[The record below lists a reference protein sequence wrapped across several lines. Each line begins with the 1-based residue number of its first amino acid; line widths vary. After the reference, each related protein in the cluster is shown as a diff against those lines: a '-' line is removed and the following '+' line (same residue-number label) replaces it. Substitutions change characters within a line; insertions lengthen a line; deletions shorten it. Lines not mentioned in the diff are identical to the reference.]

1 METLFKDLRYGVR
14 SLLKQ
19 PAFTL
24 VAVITL
30 ALGIGG
36 NSAMFSVVN
45 AVLLRPLQYP
55 ESDRIV
61 VFEGI
66 NPPKGITQSNMSIP
80 DFADWQKQNQVFEQL
95 AGFFSGG
102 MLLTSGDETERVRT
116 TGVTPDFF
124 PLFRAG
130 AIKGRTLQADD
141 AQKGRDQVVLLSY
154 AMWQR
159 RFGGDQNV
167 VGSKVTLSGKS
178 TTVIGVMPRGFEY
191 PAQSELWV
199 PYPIDAAA
207 EQRDNRFFSV
217 VARIAAGRRG

>member
-61 VFEGI
+61 VLEGI
-66 NPPKGITQSNMSIP
+66 NPSKGITQSNMSIP
-80 DFADWQKQNQVFEQL
+80 DFADWQSQNQVFEHI
-95 AGFFSGG
+95 AGFIAGG
-102 MLLTSGDETERVRT
+102 LLLNNGDETERVHGT
-116 TGVTPDFF
+116 AVTADFF
-124 PLFRAG
+124 SLFRTPSLH
-130 AIKGRTLQADD
+130 GRTLQADD
-141 AQKGRDQVVLLSY
+141 AQPGREPVALAETGTRL
-154 AMWQR
+154 
-159 RFGGDQNV
+159 
-167 VGSKVTLSGKS
+167 
-178 TTVIGVMPRGFEY
+178 
-191 PAQSELWV
+191 
-199 PYPIDAAA
+199 AA
-207 EQRDNRFFSV
+207 RSW
-217 VARIAAGRRG
+217 

>member
-1 METLFKDLRYGVR
+1 METFFKDLRYGVR

-61 VFEGI
+61 VLEGI

-80 DFADWQKQNQVFEQL
+80 DFADWQNQNQVFEHL
-95 AGFFSGG
+95 AGFIAGG
-102 MLLTSGDETERVRT
+102 VLLNNGDETERVHGT
-116 TGVTPDFF
+116 VVTGDFF
-124 PLFRAG
+124 ALFRTPSLQ
-130 AIKGRTLQADD
+130 GRTLQADD
-141 AQKGRDQVVLLSY
+141 AQPGREPVAILNPTDGLTFIAVAVCLLVTALLACY
-154 AMWQR
+154 LPAR
-159 RFGGDQNV
+159 RAT
-167 VGSKVTLSGKS
+167 KVDPL
-178 TTVIGVMPRGFEY
+178 
-191 PAQSELWV
+191 
-199 PYPIDAAA
+199 
-207 EQRDNRFFSV
+207 
-217 VARIAAGRRG
+217 VALRYE

>member
-1 METLFKDLRYGVR
+1 METLFKDLRYGIR

-61 VFEGI
+61 VLEGI

-80 DFADWQKQNQVFEQL
+80 DFVDWQSQNQAFEQM
-95 AGFFSGG
+95 AGFFAGG
-102 MLLTSGDETERVRT
+102 GALNSGDETERIRYT
-116 TGVTPDFF
+116 AVTADFF
-124 PLFRAG
+124 SLFRTPSLL
-130 AIKGRTLQADD
+130 GRTLQADD
-141 AQKGRDQVVLLSY
+141 GQPGRE
-154 AMWQR
+154 
-159 RFGGDQNV
+159 
-167 VGSKVTLSGKS
+167 
-178 TTVIGVMPRGFEY
+178 P
-191 PAQSELWV
+191 
-199 PYPIDAAA
+199 
-207 EQRDNRFFSV
+207 
-217 VARIAAGRRG
+217 